1 MLKISGCRKKINAY
15 VVIDIQGSQ
24 FPHKHIDRD
33 VQLLIGI
40 FGRWFQTS
48 VISVPSWVEQ
58 VLDRIVIVTA
68 TTISASTSS
77 VSPSESLSFQA
88 VAKKVATFESMYQD
102 ESENVDLQECK
113 NEK

>member
-1 MLKISGCRKKINAY
+1 MNAY

-24 FPHKHIDRD
+24 FPHEHVDRD

-77 VSPSESLSFQA
+77 VSPSESLGFQT
-88 VAKKVATFESMYQD
+88 VAKKVATIESI
-102 ESENVDLQECK
+102 
-113 NEK
+113 